1 MTTHFA
7 TTVYHIKKK
16 IWKKKKNSNN
26 AFDLSGFH
34 QYCHCTANQP
44 EIFRFSRI
52 KLLRG
57 YFYKLPFIFIHI
69 RNSTDRKVQNSIL
82 RIFYKRACPSV
93 THTLTTHTSGIQLF
107 TKKFTKCEKNLC
119 QNANF
124 LITFLSVRYSVCK
137 CVYLIFNKFFCLSN
151 FLNYFGP
158 MDTLS

>member
-82 RIFYKRACPSV
+82 RIFYKRVRPSV
-93 THTLTTHTSGIQLF
+93 KNSQLLPQENSF
-107 TKKFTKCEKNLC
+107 SHKIYKMRNIFCVKMQTFSLLSC
-119 QNANF
+119 QPVFLYVNVFVWFSINF
-124 LITFLSVRYSVCK
+124 SVC
-137 CVYLIFNKFFCLSN
+137 LIF
-151 FLNYFGP
+151 
-158 MDTLS
+158 